1 MKRLKVYIFS
11 SKDFVLKTT
20 QSHTV
25 EMIASMS
32 RLEKITRKYKKKVI
46 IIKSFSM
53 FKQLRQLKSKALSAL
68 LFNLVREL
76 VSPL

>member
-11 SKDFVLKTT
+11 SKDFVLKAT
-20 QSHTV
+20 QSHTIK
-25 EMIASMS
+25 MITSMS

-53 FKQLRQLKSKALSAL
+53 FKQLRQLKSKTDDVL

-76 VSPL
+76 VSPP